1 MSIIKNTQIVGADFL
16 MIKPIM
22 AYIDVLKQVKD
33 KYPEYPVFVYQVS
46 GEYSMIWWATQN
58 GVYNLKDGLMEIL
71 SSFRRAGK

>member
-1 MSIIKNTQIVGADFL
+1 
-16 MIKPIM
+16 MIKPVM

-46 GEYSMIWWATQN
+46 GEYSMIWWAAQN

-71 SSFRRAGK
+71 SSFRRAGE